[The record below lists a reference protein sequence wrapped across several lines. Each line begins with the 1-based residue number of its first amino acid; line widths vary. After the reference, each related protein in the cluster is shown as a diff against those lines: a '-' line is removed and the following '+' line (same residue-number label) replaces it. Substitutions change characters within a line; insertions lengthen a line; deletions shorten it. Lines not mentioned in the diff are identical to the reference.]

1 MKNIERHLFSCPEC
15 LGELVLQDD
24 DSESL
29 CLDCPECIKS
39 YPQKNSIFRFVPL
52 NNYSDSFGYQ
62 WNKFRETQLDSH
74 TGKSISE
81 DRLSKIF
88 NWKDDLKDKKVLEA
102 GSGAG
107 RFTEVLVRSAG
118 ALYSFDYSSAVE
130 ANFINN
136 KSAENLNIFQG
147 DIFKI
152 PFRDNSFDYVLCLGV
167 IQHTPNPR
175 EAFMSLKK
183 KLKPG
188 GSIFIDCYALKWHHY
203 LQWKYVLRPLTKRM
217 NQVLLFN
224 IISILSP
231 LMIPAVR
238 LSKSIFG
245 KVGSRIFPIVEYS
258 ELLLEKKI
266 NRDWS
271 VLDTFDM
278 YSPEHDHP
286 QTLKEVRSWFGD
298 EEFENI
304 EVWYG
309 DNGVVAKADKRI

>member
-1 MKNIERHLFSCPEC
+1 MKNIYKPLFSCPEC
-15 LGELVLQDD
+15 LGELVLQDND
-24 DSESL
+24 PENL
-29 CLDCPECIKS
+29 CLDCLECIES
-39 YPQKNSIFRFVPL
+39 YPQKNGIYRFVPS

-88 NWKDDLKDKKVLEA
+88 NWQDDRNDKRVLEA

-107 RFTEVLVRSAG
+107 RFTEILLRSSG
-118 ALYSFDYSSAVE
+118 TLHSFDYSSAVE
-130 ANFINN
+130 ANFVNN
-136 KSAENLNIFQG
+136 KNAGNLNLFQG

-152 PFRDNSFDYVLCLGV
+152 PFLDNSFDYVLCLGV
-167 IQHTPNPR
+167 MQHTPNPK
-175 EAFMSLKK
+175 EAFISLKK

-203 LQWKYVLRPLTKRM
+203 FQWKYVLRPLTKRM

-224 IISILSP
+224 IISFLSP

-238 LSKSIFG
+238 LSKLIFG
-245 KVGSRIFPIVEYS
+245 KAGSRIFPIVEYS

-286 QTLKEVRSWFGD
+286 QTLKEVRSWFDD
-298 EEFENI
+298 EEFKNV